1 MIPDYDKPIFYYTLK
16 DLSKA
21 VWFYCI
27 LYVVWACILFLAQNF
42 LAINLDDSDKDAW
55 HRSGV
60 SVVTDYKTG
69 QQYLKTPEGFLTPR
83 LGVK

>member
-1 MIPDYDKPIFYYTLK
+1 MISYMRKPIISYNIIDACKVARDICIAY
-16 DLSKA
+16 A
-21 VWFYCI
+21 VWFCI
-27 LYVVWACILFLAQNF
+27 FTSITNYFSIG
-42 LAINLDDSDKDAW
+42 LDATDKDAW

-60 SVVTDYKTG
+60 SVVTDYQTG

>member
-1 MIPDYDKPIFYYTLK
+1 MIPDCNKLILHYTFN
-16 DLSKA
+16 DLAKA
-21 VWFYCI
+21 VWYCCVCYI
-27 LYVVWACILFLAQNF
+27 LWTAVLTFGQDY
-42 LAINLDDSDKDAW
+42 LAIGLDDSDKDAW